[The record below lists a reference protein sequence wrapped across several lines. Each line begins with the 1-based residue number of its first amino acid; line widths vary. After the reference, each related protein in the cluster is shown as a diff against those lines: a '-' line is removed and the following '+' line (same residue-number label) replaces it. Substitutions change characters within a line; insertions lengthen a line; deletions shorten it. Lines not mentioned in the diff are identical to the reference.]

1 MAVSPPLTPSSST
14 HEVANQPPPRPEA
27 DEYGTNRPL
36 VEAIAR
42 HEADWATERLH
53 AVGRVVGTD
62 RFRRWSAEAEANP
75 PRLLT
80 HDAYG
85 NRLDE
90 VEYHPSY
97 HAVMRESVKHGSHAI
112 AWRERRPGAHVARAA
127 VFSMFCQVE
136 PGHTC
141 PISMTHSIIPALRA
155 QPELAAEWEPR
166 ITSLEYDPELR
177 PAGDKPGVLSG
188 MAMTEKQGGSDVR
201 ANTTVARPIAGGG
214 AGGEYELVGHKWF
227 CSAPMCDVFLTL
239 AQTEEGLSCFLLP
252 RVLEDGS
259 RNAFRLQRLKDKLGN
274 RANASSEVEFAG
286 AWARMVGEPGR
297 GVHTIIQ
304 MVNHTRLDCALA
316 TTAGMRHSAIEA
328 ASYAAKRSAFGK
340 LLIDQPLMKNVL
352 ADLCLEVEAA
362 TVLSFR
368 LAASY
373 EEGVDEHELAF
384 RRIATPIAKYWI
396 CKRGPNQAFE
406 ALECLGGNGYIE
418 TFSLARRYRE
428 QPLTSI
434 WEGSGNVICLDVL
447 RALPKAREALFSEIG
462 LASGVEPRFDAYVAE
477 LRREL
482 DDVEAI
488 ELRAR
493 RLTERMALALQAS
506 LLLRYSPSYV
516 AEAFCAARLDGEGG
530 AQYGTLP
537 RNVDFDA
544 ILERHAPALD

>member
-1 MAVSPPLTPSSST
+1 MAVPPLTSSSST
-14 HEVANQPPPRPEA
+14 HEANNQPPPRAEV
-27 DEYGTNRPL
+27 DEYGTNLPL
-36 VEAIAR
+36 EEAVAR
-42 HEADWATERLH
+42 HGADWATENLHEIGRL
-53 AVGRVVGTD
+53 VGTGL
-62 RFRRWSAEAEANP
+62 FRRQSAEAEANP
-75 PRLLT
+75 PRLVT
-80 HDAYG
+80 YDAYG

-97 HAVMRESVKHGSHAI
+97 HEVMRASVKHASHAL
-112 AWRERRPGAHVARAA
+112 AWRESRPGAHVARAA
-127 VFSMFCQVE
+127 AFSMFCQVE

-141 PISMTHSIIPALRA
+141 PISMTHSIVPALRA

-166 ITSLEYDPELR
+166 LTSLEYDPELR
-177 PAGDKPGVLSG
+177 AAHEKPGVLSG

-201 ANTTVARPIAGGG
+201 ANTTVARPVGGG
-214 AGGEYELVGHKWF
+214 GPGEEYELVGHKWF

-239 AQTEEGLSCFLLP
+239 AQTERGLSCFLLP

-316 TTAGMRHSAIEA
+316 TTAGMRHSAVEA
-328 ASYAAKRSAFGK
+328 AWYAAHRSAFGK
-340 LLIDQPLMKNVL
+340 ALIHQPLMKNVL
-352 ADLCLEVEAA
+352 ADLCLEAEAA
-362 TVLSFR
+362 TALSFR
-368 LAASY
+368 LASSY
-373 EEGVDEHELAF
+373 EEGVDERELAF

-396 CKRGPNQAFE
+396 CKRGPNHAFE

-447 RALPKAREALFSEIG
+447 RALPKAGEALFSEIE
-462 LASGVEPRFDAYVAE
+462 LASGVEPRFDAFVSE

-482 DDVEAI
+482 ADVGAI

-493 RLTERMALALQAS
+493 LLTERMALALQAS
-506 LLLRYSPSYV
+506 LLLRHAPRYV
-516 AEAFCAARLDGEGG
+516 AGAFCAARLAGQGG

-537 RNVDFDA
+537 REVDFDA
-544 ILERHAPALD
+544 ILERHAPALA